1 MLVFLYS
8 LPRVLVPVPNLD
20 VISGLHWAVFKGF
33 KCGLVLEL
41 SPTGASG
48 ALRVPT
54 RCRTLL
60 LFPVSLVG
68 LREGG
73 EMLRVAFLR
82 LCHTVAAG
90 TMTGGTREGNGGTWD
105 VGVGLCML
113 VPERSIGV

>member
-1 MLVFLYS
+1 M
-8 LPRVLVPVPNLD
+8 PNLD
-20 VISGLHWAVFKGF
+20 VISGIHRAVFKGF
-33 KCGLVLEL
+33 SCGLVLEL
-41 SPTGASG
+41 SPTGAPG

-54 RCRTLL
+54 RCCTLL

-68 LREGG
+68 LGEGG

-82 LCHTVAAG
+82 LCHTVAAAG
-90 TMTGGTREGNGGTWD
+90 TMSGGTREGYGGTWD

>member
-1 MLVFLYS
+1 M
-8 LPRVLVPVPNLD
+8 D
-20 VISGLHWAVFKGF
+20 W
-33 KCGLVLEL
+33 LEL
-41 SPTGASG
+41 SPTGAPG

-54 RCRTLL
+54 RCRALL

-90 TMTGGTREGNGGTWD
+90 TMTGGTRGYGVTRD
-105 VGVGLCML
+105 VGVGLCIL
-113 VPERSIGV
+113 FPEKNVGV